1 MFIVL
6 FLVLYVL
13 GLIMIAWGG
22 YYGKKEGCIDL
33 SNTAYVLGVVFWPIW
48 IIYWLI
54 CMAVYYIDNRS

>member
-6 FLVLYVL
+6 FVVLYVL
-13 GLIMIAWGG
+13 GLIMIAWAL

-33 SNTAYVLGVVFWPIW
+33 SNAACVLGIVLWPIW

-54 CMAVYYIDNRS
+54 CMVVYYIDNRS